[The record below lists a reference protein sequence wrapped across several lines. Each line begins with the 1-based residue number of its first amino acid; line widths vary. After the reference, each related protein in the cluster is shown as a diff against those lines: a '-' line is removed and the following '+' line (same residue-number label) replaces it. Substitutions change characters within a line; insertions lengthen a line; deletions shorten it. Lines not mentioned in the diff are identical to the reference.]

1 MGIYRKYWK
10 TYRLPFI
17 LAVSCVFL
25 EAMCDLLQPT
35 IMSHIIDDGVKNGSL
50 ATVLRFGGTMLGV
63 ALVGAVFACARNL
76 LASRVSQSF
85 GADLRGELFAKILR
99 LSEADADRIESGSLI
114 TRLTNDTNQLV
125 LFVNGLMRIFV
136 KAPLTCV
143 GSIVLAVTL
152 SPRLSVVLFVVIGLV
167 AAFIVVSM
175 KLSYRRYARMQAA
188 IDRVNTVVQ
197 EALMGVRLVK
207 AFGRFDA
214 EEERFGVAN
223 DELSRRAVS
232 AQRVAAIFS
241 PLMTLSV
248 SLGIAAILY
257 AGSLLFGSGSL
268 EVGRIAAFINYMT
281 QILGSLIMI
290 TNIFNV
296 FVRTQA
302 STFRINEV
310 LRCGEDGGTPSVVR
324 RPEGERIGEEEL
336 AFDRVTFAYP
346 GGSGRPALE
355 EVTFS
360 VSRGETL
367 AVIGSTGSGKS
378 TLAWLLLR
386 FYEPN
391 DGMIRLGGRDVREM
405 ATNELRS
412 RIALAPQ
419 LSLLFSGTV
428 EENIR
433 WGNPDASEEE
443 IRTAAAVAQAASF
456 IEAMPDGYGSELGQ
470 GGVNLSGG
478 QKQRLSIARA
488 LARGA
493 EMVVLDDC
501 TSALDALTEAAVRR
515 GLRALSGKTTV
526 LLITQRISTAMGA
539 DRILVLEGGRT
550 AGFGTHDQLMAECP
564 VYRDIYES
572 QIGAP
577 EAADRQTTA

>member
-1 MGIYRKYWK
+1 
-10 TYRLPFI
+10 
-17 LAVSCVFL
+17 
-25 EAMCDLLQPT
+25 
-35 IMSHIIDDGVKNGSL
+35 
-50 ATVLRFGGTMLGV
+50 
-63 ALVGAVFACARNL
+63 
-76 LASRVSQSF
+76 
-85 GADLRGELFAKILR
+85 
-99 LSEADADRIESGSLI
+99 
-114 TRLTNDTNQLV
+114 
-125 LFVNGLMRIFV
+125 MRIFV

-257 AGSLLFGSGSL
+257 A
-268 EVGRIAAFINYMT
+268 GRIAAFINYMT

-577 EAADRQTTA
+577 EAADRPTTA